1 MKKTRALRARRRGE
15 RGQSMVEYSAI
26 NWSLI
31 SMLILGMSVP
41 MFPGRLNALEILLEA
56 YRIYYDSFYYVL
68 NMPFP

>member
-1 MKKTRALRARRRGE
+1 
-15 RGQSMVEYSAI
+15 MVEYSAI